1 MVKNVSVDYYV
12 VGFFI
17 DVVIIVYVIVVV
29 LKIFGMLNIDDFCLK
44 ILKFIDLVDKDFK
57 KRFLDKIVR
66 EMVDIFFLNSLVVV
80 VNRIEVDDNNI
91 EGLIINDG
99 VYNYVI
105 NVIKYG
111 FLKKN
116 FILVIRSGDG
126 IC

>member
-29 LKIFGMLNIDDFCLK
+29 LKVFGMLNIDDFCLK

-99 VYNYVI
+99 VYDCVI

>member
-1 MVKNVSVDYYV
+1 MVENVSVDYYV

-29 LKIFGMLNIDDFCLK
+29 LKVFGMLNIDDFCLK

-99 VYNYVI
+99 VYDCVI

>member
-1 MVKNVSVDYYV
+1 M
-12 VGFFI
+12 
-17 DVVIIVYVIVVV
+17 IVV
-29 LKIFGMLNIDDFCLK
+29 
-44 ILKFIDLVDKDFK
+44 
-57 KRFLDKIVR
+57 

-80 VNRIEVDDNNI
+80 VNKIEVDDNNI
-91 EGLIINDG
+91 EGFIINDG

-111 FLKKN
+111 FLRKI

>member
-99 VYNYVI
+99 VYDCVI

-111 FLKKN
+111 FLRKI

>member
-1 MVKNVSVDYYV
+1 M
-12 VGFFI
+12 
-17 DVVIIVYVIVVV
+17 
-29 LKIFGMLNIDDFCLK
+29 
-44 ILKFIDLVDKDFK
+44 
-57 KRFLDKIVR
+57 DKIVR

-99 VYNYVI
+99 VYDCVI

>member
-29 LKIFGMLNIDDFCLK
+29 LKVFGMLNIDDFCLK

-99 VYNYVI
+99 VYDCVI

-111 FLKKN
+111 FLKKK

>member
-29 LKIFGMLNIDDFCLK
+29 LKVFGMLNIDDFCLK
-44 ILKFIDLVDKDFK
+44 ILKVIDLVDKDFK

-99 VYNYVI
+99 VYDCVI

>member
-1 MVKNVSVDYYV
+1 M
-12 VGFFI
+12 
-17 DVVIIVYVIVVV
+17 IVVV
-29 LKIFGMLNIDDFCLK
+29 LKVFGMLNIDDFCLK

-91 EGLIINDG
+91 EGVIINDG
-99 VYNYVI
+99 VYDCVI

-111 FLKKN
+111 FLKKK